1 MGSNGLVNLTQMNS
15 GQNGIVTEIRGGFG
29 MMERLNAL
37 GIITGKRI
45 SKISS
50 MVGRGPV
57 TIELDRVQIA
67 IGFNMAKRILVEIG
81 KRQ

>member
-15 GQNGIVTEIRGGFG
+15 GQNGIVVEIRGGFR
-29 MMERLNAL
+29 MMELLNAL

>member
-15 GQNGIVTEIRGGFG
+15 GQNGIVVEIQGGFG
-29 MMERLNAL
+29 MTDRLNAL
-37 GIITGKRI
+37 GIITGKKI
-45 SKISS
+45 SKVSS

-67 IGFNMAKRILVEIG
+67 IGFNMAKRILVEMG
-81 KRQ
+81 QKQ

>member
-1 MGSNGLVNLTQMNS
+1 
-15 GQNGIVTEIRGGFG
+15 

>member
-1 MGSNGLVNLTQMNS
+1 MRSNGLVNLTQMNS
-15 GQNGIVTEIRGGFG
+15 GQNGIVAEIRGGFG

-37 GIITGKRI
+37 GIITGKKI

>member
-15 GQNGIVTEIRGGFG
+15 GQNGIVVEIRGGFG

>member
-15 GQNGIVTEIRGGFG
+15 GQNGIVVEIRGGFG
-29 MMERLNAL
+29 MMDRLNAL
-37 GIITGKRI
+37 GIITGKRV

>member
-1 MGSNGLVNLTQMNS
+1 MTD
-15 GQNGIVTEIRGGFG
+15 
-29 MMERLNAL
+29 RLNAL
-37 GIITGKRI
+37 GVRTGKRI

-67 IGFNMAKRILVEIG
+67 IGFNMAKRIFVEMD
-81 KRQ
+81 RL

>member
-1 MGSNGLVNLTQMNS
+1 MRNNGLVNLAQMRP
-15 GQNGIVTEIRGGFG
+15 GQHGIVVDIQGGFG
-29 MMERLNAL
+29 MTDRLNAL
-37 GIITGKRI
+37 GIRIGKRI

-67 IGFNMAKRILVEIG
+67 IGFNMAKRILIEMD
-81 KRQ
+81 RLS